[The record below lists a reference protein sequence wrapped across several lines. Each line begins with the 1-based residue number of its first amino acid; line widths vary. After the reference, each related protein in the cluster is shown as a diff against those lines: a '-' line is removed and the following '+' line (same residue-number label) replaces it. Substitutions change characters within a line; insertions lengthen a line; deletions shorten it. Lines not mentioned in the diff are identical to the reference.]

1 MVHGQ
6 GREAGRW
13 IYSYPLAPPQR
24 ADQRADTNSL
34 PKARGQTAGFS
45 ALLAALTTIL
55 ASRARLLAVW
65 LSRASSLISR
75 CLYENSRGALM
86 RQRGHASARAR
97 GSTRKCETRSIATHA
112 QVTRPQPI
120 SVWRLP
126 AQPGG
131 LRLARLWHA
140 RGSHRCPSTP
150 STPVTLP
157 TLSNDFNFICCIKER
172 CHCNPSLPDRSLIA
186 PCELPASPSSL
197 TKALWTYIHLGYL
210 LTHLSLSD
218 GPTHE
223 MPTSTCVA
231 SVSSAVSCLHPP
243 PSCYLLRQES
253 LPLTP

>member
-1 MVHGQ
+1 
-6 GREAGRW
+6 
-13 IYSYPLAPPQR
+13 
-24 ADQRADTNSL
+24 
-34 PKARGQTAGFS
+34 
-45 ALLAALTTIL
+45 
-55 ASRARLLAVW
+55 
-65 LSRASSLISR
+65 
-75 CLYENSRGALM
+75 M

-97 GSTRKCETRSIATHA
+97 GSTRKCETHSRATHA

-140 RGSHRCPSTP
+140 RGSHRYPSTP

-172 CHCNPSLPDRSLIA
+172 CHCNPFAPGSLPDRSLRTPRIA
-186 PCELPASPSSL
+186 LAAN
-197 TKALWTYIHLGYL
+197 TALWTHIHLGYL

-231 SVSSAVSCLHPP
+231 SVSSAVSCLHPLLHATY
-243 PSCYLLRQES
+243 SVRNCYLSRHDRSISSIAAAVERRHPHQTCS
-253 LPLTP
+253 SRFDS